1 MDVYY
6 YLHAL
11 AYTLG
16 VLAFSTV
23 AICFVVAFALMALS
37 TAGCG
42 ND

>member
-23 AICFVVAFALMALS
+23 AICFVVAFALMALC